1 MSRSVEKDEN
11 FYRLTA
17 FRQRENY
24 ISTISHDLKIPVIA
38 QMRALELLSDG
49 SLGTLNPEQKEMID
63 LTLES
68 CKSVYDML
76 SAILE
81 TYKYENKKI
90 PLIFSVFNAEKM
102 FNNIFYKLKPLLKRK
117 NININLNLKTP
128 EIFGDEKNLE
138 KAFKNIFEYCLYSAV
153 QNSTINV
160 NLNKISDGFEILIN
174 CQTHFDENFPDNL
187 KGNFEKIGSNLNL
200 CLAKQIID
208 SHNGN
213 IVFQNNN
220 KNLLINIKF
229 NTIIP

>member
-11 FYRLTA
+11 FYKLTA

-76 SAILE
+76 GAILA

-90 PLIFSVFNAEKM
+90 PLIFSFFSAEKL
-102 FNNIFYKLKPLLKRK
+102 FNNIFFMLKPLLQHK
-117 NININLNLKTP
+117 NININLNLKTY

-138 KAFKNIFEYCLYSAV
+138 KAFKNIFEYCLYSAIP
-153 QNSTINV
+153 NSSITLDTYKN
-160 NLNKISDGFEILIN
+160 SDGCKILIN
-174 CQTHFDENFPDNL
+174 CQTNFDENFPEDL
-187 KGNFEKIGSNLNL
+187 KGNFGKIGSNLNL
-200 CLAKQIID
+200 CLAKQIIEA
-208 SHNGN
+208 HKWFINFKN
-213 IVFQNNN
+213 ENN
-220 KNLLINIKF
+220 KLLIIVNILD
-229 NTIIP
+229 NYT